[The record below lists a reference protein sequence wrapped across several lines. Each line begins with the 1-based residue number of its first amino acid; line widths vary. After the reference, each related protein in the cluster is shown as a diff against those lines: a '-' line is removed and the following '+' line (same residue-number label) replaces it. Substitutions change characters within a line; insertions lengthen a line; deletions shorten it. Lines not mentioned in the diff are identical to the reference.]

1 MFSPSDRTALQKLSR
16 KTFLAEFN
24 SCASPAVK
32 MEMMKIRCETD
43 LPLFCTVFFPHHC
56 RAPFSA
62 LHRHLFR
69 LHRRQ
74 MHRPVLERRG
84 RNYAVAAP
92 RGYAKSTLVSL
103 LLPIHDIVYGSEG
116 YILLLAA
123 TLPQSIGKL
132 KNIRAELARNR
143 ALRQCYAPRLGRAA
157 ARQLLANDLAV
168 EAFSVGTELR
178 GVTWRQY
185 RPTKIILDDI
195 EDSEGV
201 ESPQQREKLALWF
214 NEVLENIGNGYTNI
228 LVVGTLLHS
237 DSLLAN
243 ILKRPDFDS
252 RIFRAV
258 ESWAQN
264 TALWEQ
270 WRERFNNLADPD
282 RLETARAF
290 FDARRPAM
298 LHGAK
303 VLWPEKEDYYDL
315 MTQLAARGRKAFFQ
329 EKQNDPRRTDSQM
342 FDPDT
347 FRRFQLEQIDNQ
359 PSPTTASASSLHSV
373 GAIHASPVQSKIQNL
388 KPKTTLGLSQLTTF
402 GFLDSSLGG
411 PTGDFAAIATIG
423 RDPHGYLYVL
433 DVWMERAAPTRQIE
447 KVFDLHE
454 LWNYRLFGFEAN
466 CFQSLLAQPIA
477 DAQLRRREAGRPWD
491 LAVVA
496 VTHRDNKLRRIA
508 ALETLISNGWLL
520 FSNTLSED
528 FLRQCAQ
535 FPRGAHDDGLDALEG
550 AVQLAR
556 TDSAA
561 APAPAGLKR
570 SFRHLQAF

>member
-1 MFSPSDRTALQKLSR
+1 MFSPSDRIALQKLSR
-16 KTFLAEFN
+16 KMFLAEFN
-24 SCASPAVK
+24 NCACPAVK
-32 MEMMKIRCETD
+32 TEMMKIRCETD

-74 MHRPVLERRG
+74 MHRPLLERRG
-84 RNYAVAAP
+84 CNYAIAAP

-103 LLPIHDIVYGSEG
+103 LLPIHDILYGSEG
-116 YILLLAA
+116 YILLLSA

-143 ALRQCYAPRLGRAA
+143 ALRQCYAPRLGRTA
-157 ARQLLANDLAV
+157 ARQLLANDLAI

-178 GVTWRQY
+178 GVAWRQF

-214 NEVLENIGNGYTNI
+214 NEVLENVGNGYTNI
-228 LVVGTLLHS
+228 VVVGTLLHS

-243 ILKRPDFDS
+243 ILKRPDFYS
-252 RIFRAV
+252 RVFRAV
-258 ESWAQN
+258 ESWAAD

-270 WRERFNNLADPD
+270 WRQRFNNLADPD
-282 RLETARAF
+282 RLENARAF
-290 FDARRPAM
+290 FDARRAAM
-298 LHGAK
+298 LDGAK

-329 EKQNDPRRTDSQM
+329 EKQNDPRRSDARI
-342 FDPDT
+342 FDPAT
-347 FRRFQLEQIDNQ
+347 FRRFERAPMTNLLAPIPDPAPSTASDRSPRL
-359 PSPTTASASSLHSV
+359 PSPRSAI
-373 GAIHASPVQSKIQNL
+373 A
-388 KPKTTLGLSQLTTF
+388 LSDLTTF
-402 GFLDSSLGG
+402 GFLDSSLGI
-411 PTGDFAAIATIG
+411 PTGDFAAIATVG

-454 LWNYRLFGFEAN
+454 LWHYRLFGFEAN

-477 DAQLRRREAGRPWD
+477 DERLRRRNTGRPWD
-491 LAVVA
+491 LAVVE
-496 VTHRDNKLRRIA
+496 VTHRENKLRRIA

-535 FPRGAHDDGLDALEG
+535 FPGGAHDDGLDALEG

-556 TDSAA
+556 ANP
-561 APAPAGLKR
+561 APAPASAGLKR
-570 SFRHLQAF
+570 SCRHLHTF